1 MSQRMHASSRAAKHK
16 ARTAKPLGR
25 GVTTVLLFAA
35 AAVLL
40 FEEWLWDHST
50 AIAKRLGRLPPLALL
65 EAWIRRRSQWQAMA
79 LFVLPVIVVYPL
91 KAVALYAM
99 TRGYVTV
106 GVSSFVLAKILAT
119 AVFARLFQLTEPAIT
134 RIRWVRHGRDAFLRW
149 RAFMHRWLNSQPAYR
164 NARATI
170 RDASARLRL
179 RYRAAYRLR
188 RRQRRS
194 ARSRKFLI
202 SRDAAHDLH
211 GYRRKTSHA
220 RKSSR
225 VH

>member
-1 MSQRMHASSRAAKHK
+1 MHASSRATKRK
-16 ARTAKPLGR
+16 ARTAKPLWR
-25 GVTTVLLFAA
+25 GVTTVLLFVA

-50 AIAKRLGRLPPLALL
+50 AIAKRLGRLPLLALL
-65 EAWIRRRSQWQAMA
+65 EAWIRRRSQYQAMA

-134 RIRWVRHGRDAFLRW
+134 KIRWVRHARDAFLKW

-164 NARATI
+164 NARAMI
-170 RDASARLRL
+170 RDTSARLRL

-194 ARSRKFLI
+194 ARSRKFLV

-211 GYRRKTSHA
+211 GYPRKTSHT